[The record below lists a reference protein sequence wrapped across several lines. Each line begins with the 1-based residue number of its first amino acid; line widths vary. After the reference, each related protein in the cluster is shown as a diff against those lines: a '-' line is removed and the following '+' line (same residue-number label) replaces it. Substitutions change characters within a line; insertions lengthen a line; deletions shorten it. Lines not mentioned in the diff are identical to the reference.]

1 MNNAQRE
8 TNRIQRDMRRARA
21 PHTQKAQLR
30 IISDALD
37 QTQSVRALID
47 SLTIPGGSGLD
58 HIIERIEYS
67 AKDLYRDLEELR
79 DGVIENEADQFPD
92 P

>member
-1 MNNAQRE
+1 MNNEQRIRE
-8 TNRIQRDMRRARA
+8 RDSRLARA

-30 IISDALD
+30 ILSEALE
-37 QTQSVRALID
+37 QTESVRALID

-58 HIIERIEYS
+58 DIIGRVEYS
-67 AKDLYRDLEELR
+67 AKSLYRDLEELNEA
-79 DGVIENEADQFPD
+79 VTENEADQFPD